1 MWYTNQRVISYELQ
15 IIIPISCVYYTS
27 YKIRVTF
34 FAWVSSFLVYTI
46 TSYRL
51 LHKLRVSFLHATYEW
66 LLIARV
72 TSWFL
77 YGLFEKLSTLD
88 PINFYAILFQKLVF
102 LISLYRGFLEKKNKE
117 IKKGWFL
124 VNSSCF
130 CFAFHANLMSD
141 GKKKRF
147 KYLFKTPLI
156 LLINM
161 SISLFRWTV

>member
-15 IIIPISCVYYTS
+15 IIIEISCVYYTS
-27 YKIRVTF
+27 YKLRVTF

-46 TSYRL
+46 TSYRF
-51 LHKLRVSFLHATYEW
+51 LHKLRVSFSHRTYEL

-72 TSWFL
+72 TSCFL
-77 YGLFEKLSTLD
+77 YGLLEKWSTLD

-102 LISLYRGFLEKKNKE
+102 LISLYREFLEKKNKE
-117 IKKGWFL
+117 IKKRWFL
-124 VNSSCF
+124 VNSPCF
-130 CFAFHANLMSD
+130 CFAFHANFMSD

-156 LLINM
+156 C
-161 SISLFRWTV
+161 W